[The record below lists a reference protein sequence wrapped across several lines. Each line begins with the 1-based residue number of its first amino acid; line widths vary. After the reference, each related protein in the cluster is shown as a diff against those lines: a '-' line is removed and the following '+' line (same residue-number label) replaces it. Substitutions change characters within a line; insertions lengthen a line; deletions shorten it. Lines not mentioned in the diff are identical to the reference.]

1 MRKRRAARITR
12 TDPLGGSAGP
22 GAESDVCDYVV
33 SAGDVAFLHHCSAV
47 ASGESAVLVQRST
60 RFPVLQMRQSS
71 DAVVQ
76 SSGQHERMDN
86 VPG

>member
-1 MRKRRAARITR
+1 MRKRRAARITQ
-12 TDPLGGSAGP
+12 TDPPGGDAGP

-33 SAGDVAFLHHCSAV
+33 SAGDVAFLHHCSAL

-76 SSGQHERMDN
+76 SSGQHERLDN